1 VRERLRRRL
10 DRMRR
15 QRSGIF
21 ADHTRGDYQHR
32 ARREGNPVQR
42 FWHAHKWPLVEAQ
55 LQLRPGD
62 RVLDVG
68 AGSSEVPVRVA
79 ARCALACALDAS
91 PAPLRFLR
99 DLTGPDRRLH
109 LAAGDLHALPFRDAS
124 FDRIAVLEV
133 VEHVP
138 GPGIPRYL
146 ADLRRLLAPGGRLLL
161 TTPNYRSYWPVLE
174 FLIDH
179 LGGAAAMGGHQH
191 VMRFHARRLRACLE
205 DNGFRVVHSGSV
217 YHLSPF
223 LSPLAPAL
231 AERLFAW
238 EIRHGGSLGPI
249 LFSVAEPVTDPLHR
263 NL

>member
-1 VRERLRRRL
+1 
-10 DRMRR
+10 MRQ
-15 QRSGIF
+15 QRSGAF
-21 ADHTRGDYQHR
+21 ADHTRGDYQHL

-42 FWHAHKWPLVEAQ
+42 FWHANKWPLVEQ
-55 LQLRPGD
+55 YLQLRPGD

-68 AGSSEVPVRVA
+68 AGSSEVPVEIA

-99 DLTGPDRRLH
+99 DLTGPERQLH

-138 GPGIPRYL
+138 ADGIPRYL
-146 ADLRRLLAPGGRLLL
+146 GGLRRLLAPGGRLLL

-179 LGGAAAMGGHQH
+179 LGGAAQMGGHQH
-191 VMRFHARRLRACLE
+191 VTRFHARRLRACLE
-205 DNGFRVVHSGSV
+205 ENGFRVVHSGSFF
-217 YHLSPF
+217 HLSPF

-238 EIRHGGSLGPI
+238 ETRYGGSLGPI
-249 LFSVAEPVTDPLHR
+249 LFSVAEPVADPAHA
-263 NL
+263 

>member
-1 VRERLRRRL
+1 
-10 DRMRR
+10 MRR
-15 QRSGIF
+15 QRSGAF
-21 ADHTRGDYQHR
+21 ADHTRGDYQQL

-42 FWHAHKWPLVEAQ
+42 FWHAHKWPLVEAH

-68 AGSSEVPVRVA
+68 AGSSEVPVQIA
-79 ARCALACALDAS
+79 ARCALACALDVS

-99 DLTGPDRRLH
+99 DLTGAAGRLH

-138 GPGIPRYL
+138 GEGIPRYL
-146 ADLRRLLAPGGRLLL
+146 AGLRRLLAPGGRLLL

-179 LGGAAAMGGHQH
+179 LGGAAQMGGHQH

-205 DNGFRVVHSGSV
+205 ENGFRVVHSGSV

-231 AERLFAW
+231 AERLFSW
-238 EIRHGGSLGPI
+238 ETRRGGSLGPI
-249 LFSVAEPVTDPLHR
+249 LYSVAEPRQSPGGDTASRSRTPW
-263 NL
+263 

>member
-1 VRERLRRRL
+1 
-10 DRMRR
+10 MRR
-15 QRSGIF
+15 KRSGAF
-21 ADHTRGDYQHR
+21 ADHTRGDYQHL

-42 FWHAHKWPLVEAQ
+42 FWHAHKWPLVKEQ
-55 LQLRPGD
+55 LDLRPGD

-68 AGSSEVPVRVA
+68 AGSSEVPVEIA
-79 ARCALACALDAS
+79 AHCALACAVDAS

-99 DLTGPDRRLH
+99 ELTGSQRHLE

-138 GPGIPRYL
+138 AEGIPLYL
-146 ADLRRLLAPGGRLLL
+146 AGLRRLLAPGGRLLL

-174 FLIDH
+174 WLIDH
-179 LGGAAAMGGHQH
+179 LGGAAQMGGHQH
-191 VMRFHARRLRACLE
+191 ITRFHPRRLRAALE
-205 DNGFRVVHSGSV
+205 DNGFRVLRSGSC

-223 LSPLAPAL
+223 LAPLAPAL

-238 EIRHGGSLGPI
+238 ETRRGGNLGPI
-249 LFSVAEPVTDPLHR
+249 LYSVAEPVAEPR
-263 NL
+263 SR

>member
-1 VRERLRRRL
+1 MRERLRQRL
-10 DRMRR
+10 EQMRL
-15 QRSGIF
+15 QRSGAF
-21 ADHTRGDYQHR
+21 SDHTRGDYQHL

-42 FWHAHKWPLVEAQ
+42 FWHAHKWPLVEEQ

-68 AGSSEVPVRVA
+68 AGSSEVPVQIA

-99 DLTGPDRRLH
+99 DLTGAEGRLH

-138 GPGIPRYL
+138 GEGIPRYL
-146 ADLRRLLAPGGRLLL
+146 AGLRRLLAPGGRLLL

-179 LGGAAAMGGHQH
+179 LGGAAQMGGHQH

-205 DNGFRVVHSGSV
+205 ENGFRVVHSGSA

-231 AERLFAW
+231 AERLFVW
-238 EIRHGGSLGPI
+238 ETRHGGSLGPI
-249 LFSVAEPVTDPLHR
+249 LFSVAEPVADPAHA
-263 NL
+263 